1 MKRKRMKSNFK
12 IDEMKKLKILIA
24 VFVFLTGFLVSAQ
37 YDAKAEFNNI
47 QLSYSKTTSV
57 LFPYAIKSLDIGS
70 RDVLVQKAKGVEN
83 ILLLKAGKQNFAQTN
98 LTVVTSDGK
107 LYSFILNFDDLCP
120 TLNVDAGLRIG
131 EDKSL
136 LFSLENG
143 NQKEIKEYAL
153 LALSKKNKIR
163 GLDVKRAEIEFKVDG
178 IFIHQDV
185 MYFRVFI
192 GNDSRINYDVD
203 QIRFFIR
210 DQKKSKR
217 TASQEI
223 EMTPLLCTG
232 DFSRISDKSETTA
245 VFALSKFTIPE
256 KKKFTMQVFEKNGGR
271 HLELKIKNRHLVN
284 LEILGNL

>member
-1 MKRKRMKSNFK
+1 MKN
-12 IDEMKKLKILIA
+12 LKTLFITFI
-24 VFVFLTGFLVSAQ
+24 FLAGFSVSAQ

-47 QLSYSKTTSV
+47 QLSYSKTTSI
-57 LFPYAIKSLDIGS
+57 LFPYAVKSLDVGS

-83 ILLLKAGKQNFAQTN
+83 ILLLKAGKQNFPQTN
-98 LTVVTSDGK
+98 LTVVTSDGN

-120 TLNVDAGLRIG
+120 TLNVDARLRIG
-131 EDKSL
+131 DDKSL
-136 LFSLENG
+136 LFSLENE

-153 LALSKKNKIR
+153 LALSKKNKVS
-163 GLDVKRAEIEFKVDG
+163 GLVSKNAEIEFKVDG

-185 MYFRVFI
+185 MYFRVFL

-203 QIRFFIR
+203 QLRFFIR

-217 TASQEI
+217 TAAQEI
-223 EMTPLLCTG
+223 ELTPLLCTG
-232 DFSRISDKSETTA
+232 EFSRISDKSETTV
-245 VFALSKFTIPE
+245 VFAIAKFTIPE

-271 HLELKIKNRHLVN
+271 HLELNIRNRHLVN

>member
-1 MKRKRMKSNFK
+1 MKNNIKLS
-12 IDEMKKLKILIA
+12 EMKKLKTLIII
-24 VFVFLTGFLVSAQ
+24 FIFLSGFSASAQ
-37 YDAKAEFNNI
+37 YDAAAEYNNI
-47 QLSYSKTTSV
+47 QLGYSKTTSI

-83 ILLLKAGKQNFAQTN
+83 ILLLKAGKQNFLQTN

-120 TLNVDAGLRIG
+120 TLKVEAGLRAD

-136 LFSLENG
+136 LFSLENE

-153 LALSKKNKIR
+153 LALSKKNKVG
-163 GLDVKRAEIEFKVDG
+163 GLDSKNAEIEFKVDG

-185 MYFRVFI
+185 MYFRVFL

-203 QIRFFIR
+203 QLRFFIR

-217 TASQEI
+217 TAVQEI

-232 DFSRISDKSETTA
+232 DFSRISDKSETTV
-245 VFALSKFTIPE
+245 VFAISKFTIPE

-271 HLELKIKNRHLVN
+271 HLELNIKNRHLVN
-284 LEILGNL
+284 LEILGNR